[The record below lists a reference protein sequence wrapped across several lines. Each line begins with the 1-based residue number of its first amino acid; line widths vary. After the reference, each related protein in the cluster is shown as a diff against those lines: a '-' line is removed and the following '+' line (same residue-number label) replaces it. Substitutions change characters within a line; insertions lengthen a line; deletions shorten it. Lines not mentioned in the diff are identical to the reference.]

1 MRLLSESAPCARTAL
16 LDFILPPRC
25 GGCHVVG
32 SWLCGSCR
40 SRIRRLEEPLCRRCG
55 AEVESAR
62 KSCGCRSRLRFL
74 SRLRSAAAYEGPLE
88 IALQRFKY
96 HGWRR
101 LAEPLALLMAERV
114 VVEGLSASW
123 VVAVPLHSSRLQQR
137 GFNQSELLASEL
149 CKRVGLRRPPGGLV
163 RTRAT
168 PPQVGHDRRW
178 RLENVRGAFAWCGG
192 TLEGRSILL
201 IDDVATT
208 GATLEACAA
217 ALRSA
222 GSGPVTGISVA
233 RVNV

>member
-1 MRLLSESAPCARTAL
+1 MRSRLVDLL
-16 LDFILPPRC
+16 LPPRC
-25 GGCHVVG
+25 GGCRMVG
-32 SWLCGSCR
+32 SWLCGRCR

-62 KSCGCRSRLRFL
+62 SDCGCRARLKSL

-101 LAEPLALLMAERV
+101 LAEPLALLVAERL
-114 VVEGLSASW
+114 VVEGVSAPW
-123 VVAVPLHSSRLQQR
+123 AVAVPLHPSRQRQR
-137 GFNQSELLASEL
+137 GFNQSELLARE
-149 CKRVGLRRPPGGLV
+149 LRRRLALSRPLGELV

-178 RLENVRGAFAWCGG
+178 RLDNVRDAFEWRGPPLEAGA
-192 TLEGRSILL
+192 ILL
-201 IDDVATT
+201 VDDVATT

-217 ALRSA
+217 ALRAA
-222 GSGPVTGISVA
+222 GSGPVMGVSVA